1 LRNTARH
8 AQSAPVDLNMHYVKA
23 FGKTSARIFKFKAIM
38 LACSGRTMQ
47 LGSLPLTWTTATE
60 DL

>member
-1 LRNTARH
+1 
-8 AQSAPVDLNMHYVKA
+8 MHYVKA
-23 FGKTSARIFKFKAIM
+23 IGKTSARMFKLKAIM
-38 LACSGRTMQ
+38 LACSGQAMQ